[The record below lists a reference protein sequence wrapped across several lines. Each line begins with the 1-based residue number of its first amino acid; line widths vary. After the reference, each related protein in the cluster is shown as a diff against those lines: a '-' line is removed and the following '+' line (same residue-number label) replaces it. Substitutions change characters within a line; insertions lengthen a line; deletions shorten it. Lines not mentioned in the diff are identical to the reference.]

1 MERELFGLTVGGL
14 AEAEEDVVEGME
26 GSDGVEA
33 RYGWL
38 ERLVAESAGVSQKS
52 VCVCMSTVVDVVGWG
67 LGMELRS
74 IGR

>member
-1 MERELFGLTVGGL
+1 MERELYGLTAGGL
-14 AEAEEDVVEGME
+14 AEAEEDVVEGVE

-52 VCVCMSTVVDVVGWG
+52 VCVSVVDVVGWG
-67 LGMELRS
+67 LGMGLRY